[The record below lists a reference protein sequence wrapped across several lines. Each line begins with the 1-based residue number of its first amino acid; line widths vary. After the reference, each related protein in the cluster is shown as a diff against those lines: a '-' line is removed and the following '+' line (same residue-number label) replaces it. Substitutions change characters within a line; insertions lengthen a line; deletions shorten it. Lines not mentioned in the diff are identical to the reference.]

1 MLGIA
6 TFGAPHLLILDEP
19 TNHLDIDSRTAL
31 IEAINDYPGAVILVS
46 HDRHLL
52 DACAD
57 RLWLVADGKVTSFDG
72 DLNDYRRRVLS
83 DRDGSSDKSR
93 AARPAKPP
101 RDSAQRKNNGEK
113 RAPAKPLRQRV
124 ERAEAE
130 VTRLTREIDKLDA
143 ALADGQLFTREP
155 AKAAAMA
162 RTRAENARA
171 LAKAEEDWLAAGA
184 ALEAATN

>member
-1 MLGIA
+1 M
-6 TFGAPHLLILDEP
+6 
-19 TNHLDIDSRTAL
+19 
-31 IEAINDYPGAVILVS
+31 ILVS

-57 RLWLVADGKVTSFDG
+57 RLWLVADGKVTSFEG

-83 DRDGSSDKSR
+83 DRDGSDDKGR
-93 AARPAKPP
+93 AERTTKPP
-101 RDSAQRKNNGEK
+101 RDSGQHKNNGEK

-130 VTRLTREIDKLDA
+130 VTRLSREIEKLDA
-143 ALADGQLFTREP
+143 ALADGELFSREP
-155 AKAAAMA
+155 AKAAAIAKA
-162 RTRAENARA
+162 RADNARA

-184 ALEAATN
+184 ALEAASG